1 MKNAERKPEKQK
13 AVFLTAASAGLLSEH
28 WNFSS
33 VGTGISSERKTDG
46 FTSRHYTETMS
57 GKEENTAEAQRALKG
72 KLRITQHLPEPR
84 LTSSTQSHKE
94 RRAYIKLKNELTQIQ
109 TIHSH
114 TLATVRVSD
123 ISDIPLCALQLQPS
137 LLVPPVLTLFM
148 SHEITKTQQKHKNH
162 QVFIQFDLDYFTA
175 V

>member
-1 MKNAERKPEKQK
+1 MKNAERKPEKHK

-114 TLATVRVSD
+114 TLATVRVRH
-123 ISDIPLCALQLQPS
+123 
-137 LLVPPVLTLFM
+137 F
-148 SHEITKTQQKHKNH
+148 
-162 QVFIQFDLDYFTA
+162 
-175 V
+175 